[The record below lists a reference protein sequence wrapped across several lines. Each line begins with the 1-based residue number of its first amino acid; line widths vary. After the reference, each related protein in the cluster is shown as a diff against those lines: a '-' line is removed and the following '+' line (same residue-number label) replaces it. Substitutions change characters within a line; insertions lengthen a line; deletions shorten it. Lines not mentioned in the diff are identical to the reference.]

1 MIKKIYL
8 LLVDIL
14 IISIQNAFSQ
24 NCNSSKNILEFLQ
37 NERNIKVTEMI
48 NMETGASGVAGFI
61 LSNGVKSS
69 ELSGKMES

>member
-1 MIKKIYL
+1 
-8 LLVDIL
+8 
-14 IISIQNAFSQ
+14 
-24 NCNSSKNILEFLQ
+24 
-37 NERNIKVTEMI
+37 MI